1 MNARNS
7 KMKSQTDWKYLA
19 SKSDRGIDVS
29 DIPELG
35 PEFWKK
41 ATLKMPDTKES
52 VTIRVDREVL
62 QWFRGKGRG
71 YQTRMNA
78 VLRSYVRASKTA

>member
-1 MNARNS
+1 
-7 KMKSQTDWKYLA
+7 MKSRTDWKRLA
-19 SKSDRGIDVS
+19 AKSDSGIDTS

-35 PEFWKK
+35 AEFWKNAK
-41 ATLKMPDTKES
+41 LRMPESKES
-52 VTIRVDREVL
+52 VTIRVDRDVL

-78 VLRSYVRASKTA
+78 VLRSYVRAAKTA

>member
-1 MNARNS
+1 
-7 KMKSQTDWKYLA
+7 MKSGTDWRHLA
-19 SKSDRGIDVS
+19 SKSDRGIDLT

-41 ATLKMPDTKES
+41 ATLRLPDVKES
-52 VTIRVDREVL
+52 VTIRVDRDVL

-78 VLRSYVRASKTA
+78 VLRSYVNAAKSA